1 MKTPDT
7 FPESGLIKYLNISKR
22 SPIFFI
28 QNPNMPK
35 IGEKGQWDTFDKK
48 GEVILIKISK
58 GTVPAYFAGIFF
70 VRVYFCTSRL
80 QLKTIT
86 DKDVFPCS
94 ILMALK
100 SEHLVKS
107 GGIQNKEP
115 GQLKTTS
122 APNYVKMPAKQL
134 SSSASS

>member
-1 MKTPDT
+1 M
-7 FPESGLIKYLNISKR
+7 S
-22 SPIFFI
+22 
-28 QNPNMPK
+28 K
-35 IGEKGQWDTFDKK
+35 IGEKGHFDKK
-48 GEVILIKISK
+48 GEVIFIKVSK

-70 VRVYFCTSRL
+70 VRVCFCTSRL

-94 ILMALK
+94 IFMAMK

-107 GGIQNKEP
+107 GGLHHKEL
-115 GQLKTTS
+115 GQLKTAT
-122 APNYVKMPAKQL
+122 APNNVKMHAKQL